1 MSSSDTL
8 RDQIRDAAQAG
19 NWLLVHRGL
28 RSLWEAE
35 AAPAT
40 ANYIMTY
47 ADRLRGRVSLSPCRV
62 AFLRSFTIEPVIP
75 LLRAA
80 SLIKGL
86 DLEVQIGGFNTYAQ
100 DVLDEKSALYEFSPN
115 VAVLAV
121 QTRDVAPEL
130 WDGVDD
136 LSREWAAKIVER
148 VVELY
153 QNLIHAFRRTSRA
166 HLVIH
171 GLDVPQRSSHGYLDD
186 QHFGQEQ
193 AIATINDKLRRMAHA
208 NTGVYFLD
216 YASLVAR
223 HGRINWYDEQKWLTM
238 RMPIAANHLVHMAN
252 EWLRFLC
259 PLMGKVGKVLVTDLD
274 NTLWGGVIGEDGMEK
289 IRIGNEYPGSAY
301 RAAQMAMKDLTR
313 RGIILAVCSKNNWA
327 DAMEALEKHPGMVLR
342 PKDFAALRINWNDK
356 VHNLREIA
364 KELNVGTDS
373 LVFVDDNPVE
383 REQVRQHLPEVTVVD
398 LPQDPVHYAR
408 VLREIPE
415 FERLWLS
422 EEDRERGRYY
432 AAQRERK
439 ELEGSAASLED
450 FLWSLQQEVSIV
462 QVDPHTIQRAAQL
475 TQKTNQF
482 NLTTKRYSE
491 ADLQEFARRP
501 GRALLAVRV
510 QDRFGDNG
518 IVGVVLTEDVDGSCD
533 IDTFLLSCRVIGRTV
548 ETAILAFLADGCR
561 KRGLEFLEGWYRPTA
576 KNAPCRE
583 FYARHGFESVETRG
597 DGVRWRLRLDAT
609 AITCPP
615 WIQLTGPA

>member
-1 MSSSDTL
+1 VSSSDTL

-19 NWLLVHRGL
+19 NWALVQRGL
-28 RSLWEAE
+28 RSLWAVEATP
-35 AAPAT
+35 AA
-40 ANYIMTY
+40 ANYIMSY

-62 AFLRSFTIEPVIP
+62 EFLRSFTIEPVIP

-80 SLIKGL
+80 SLIEGL
-86 DLEVQIGGFNTYAQ
+86 DLEVRIGAFNTYAQ
-100 DVLDEKSALYEFSPN
+100 DMLDIKSPLYEFSPD
-115 VAVLAV
+115 VVVLAV

-130 WDGVDD
+130 WDGVDG
-136 LSREWAAKIVER
+136 LSHEWAAKVAER
-148 VVELY
+148 VVDLY
-153 QNLIHAFRRTSRA
+153 ENLIAAFRQTSRA

-171 GLDVPQRSSHGYLDD
+171 GLDVPERPCHGYLDD
-186 QHFGQEQ
+186 QSFGQEA
-193 AIATINDKLRRMAHA
+193 AITTINDKLRRMAHA
-208 NTGVYFLD
+208 NTGVFFLD

-223 HGRINWYDEQKWLTM
+223 HGRINWYDEHKWLTM
-238 RMPIAANHLVHMAN
+238 RMPIAAHHLVHMAN

-274 NTLWGGVIGEDGMEK
+274 NTLWGGVIGEDGIEK
-289 IRIGNEYPGSAY
+289 IRIGSDYPGSAY
-301 RAAQMAMKDLTR
+301 RAVQTVMKDLTR
-313 RGIILAVCSKNNWA
+313 RGIILAVCSKNNLA

-356 VHNLREIA
+356 AHNLREIA

-398 LPQDPVHYAR
+398 LPQDPVNYAR
-408 VLREIPE
+408 ALREIPE

-439 ELEGSAASLED
+439 ELEGSATSLED
-450 FLWSLQQEVSIV
+450 FLWSLQQEVSII
-462 QVDPHTIQRAAQL
+462 QVDPRTIQRAAQL

-482 NLTTKRYSE
+482 NLTTKRYPE
-491 ADLQEFARRP
+491 AELQEFARQP

-510 QDRFGDNG
+510 KDRFGDNG
-518 IVGVVLTEDVDGSCD
+518 IVGVVLTEDVSGSCE

-561 KRGLEFLEGWYRPTA
+561 KRGLKFLEGWYRPTA
-576 KNAPCRE
+576 KNAPCKE
-583 FYARHGFESVETRG
+583 CYAQHGFQPVETRG
-597 DGVRWRLRLDAT
+597 DDVKWQLRLDGA
-609 AITCPP
+609 AMTCPP
-615 WIQLTGPA
+615 WIQLTGPV